1 MLNLGNKS
9 VRPLSEST
17 PKTSF
22 NNSNFLFNISI
33 ILINEEKD
41 NKKFLEE
48 FKTYQKDKYL
58 NKQTI
63 YHFLTIN
70 NKEKDLNDFA
80 ILKHDHKIIIQ
91 NLIFKGKYEE
101 AFDYLEKNLGTG
113 KSNIDEGIKAF
124 MKYFDIFMKKSVK
137 NTIRLLE
144 NINFSKNDAKQV
156 INAIMGTAYEKCIKD
171 IKNIKMPNMP
181 LFLDNIEKAIKE
193 KIHKD
198 TIKECKISKQRRF
211 RIMIKKSVSDTV
223 EKLRGMSL
231 SLSEIKTNHSP

>member
-1 MLNLGNKS
+1 MRGLIIYLQHIKKYILNDNIKDNNKIN
-9 VRPLSEST
+9 E
-17 PKTSF
+17 
-22 NNSNFLFNISI
+22 NFINKYLLYTWLAIL
-33 ILINEEKD
+33 LINEEKD

-70 NKEKDLNDFA
+70 LKEKDLNDFA

-124 MKYFDIFMKKSVK
+124 MKYFVGD
-137 NTIRLLE
+137 LL
-144 NINFSKNDAKQV
+144 KARV
-156 INAIMGTAYEKCIKD
+156 
-171 IKNIKMPNMP
+171 
-181 LFLDNIEKAIKE
+181 LD
-193 KIHKD
+193 
-198 TIKECKISKQRRF
+198 
-211 RIMIKKSVSDTV
+211 
-223 EKLRGMSL
+223 
-231 SLSEIKTNHSP
+231 